1 MTVKFLDSFFL
12 FYIMLFLYFWNSRLT
27 HCDIFLDIVHT
38 TSSLFEQKKSQ
49 FFPLMYF
56 CFLQPSLLFFCENNE
71 NPKIAKVFPN
81 GHSEE
86 LYWSSP
92 IFFPWDFRALLI
104 VWQLFFYN
112 ALWQKGL
119 KSKKIFWV
127 KFKIF
132 LVPKVVI
139 S

>member
-12 FYIMLFLYFWNSRLT
+12 FYIMLFFVFLKLKINALWYFFRY
-27 HCDIFLDIVHT
+27 
-38 TSSLFEQKKSQ
+38 SSHNQQSFWTKKSQ

-56 CFLQPSLLFFCENNE
+56 CFLQPSLLFSCENNE

-112 ALWQKGL
+112 ALLQKRI
-119 KSKKIFWV
+119 KSKKLSNSQYFRFQ
-127 KFKIF
+127 K
-132 LVPKVVI
+132 
-139 S
+139 

>member
-1 MTVKFLDSFFL
+1 MTVAFLNFFYL
-12 FYIMLFLYFWNSRLT
+12 FHLNVVFLHFWNSRLT

-56 CFLQPSLLFFCENNE
+56 CFLQPSLLFFRENNE

-112 ALWQKGL
+112 AFFQKRI
-119 KSKKIFWV
+119 KSKKLSNSQYFWFQ
-127 KFKIF
+127 K
-132 LVPKVVI
+132 
-139 S
+139 